1 MLNGQM
7 ANVRHDGSRSHEI
20 IKDTDV
26 LTLKLWMIAMFR
38 ITLAKSFQF
47 TALWF
52 VSNPKLSAMTYNRI
66 ETIFSI
72 AMHTLQKLT
81 WCTCWPCMYIN
92 VNWDFEGFEVL
103 AFADWPW
110 FNFFDGFGM
119 ILFSLNKIK
128 KILLPDIK
136 LFSPVSVSIDI
147 WICVW
152 VYGITQND
160 GCLLHKTL

>member
-1 MLNGQM
+1 MLLIFRHLNIKQEKQKKLSDHLPMLNGQM
-7 ANVRHDGSRSHEI
+7 DNVRHDGSRSHKI
-20 IKDTDV
+20 MKDTDV

-81 WCTCWPCMYIN
+81 CCTCWPCMYIN
-92 VNWDFEGFEVL
+92 VNWDFGGFEVL
-103 AFADWPW
+103 AIADWPHTAQAQPLRH
-110 FNFFDGFGM
+110 M
-119 ILFSLNKIK
+119 VVTAS
-128 KILLPDIK
+128 
-136 LFSPVSVSIDI
+136 
-147 WICVW
+147 
-152 VYGITQND
+152 
-160 GCLLHKTL
+160 